1 MVKTPL
7 RVVVIGLGSMGSRRL
22 RCLKALGEA
31 AVLGVDP
38 RADRRRRAARENG
51 IPTAGTVTP
60 EVLSLADAVVISTP
74 PYAHTPF
81 IEMALKSGTPCFV
94 EASVM
99 TSNLPALWSRAQ
111 KQKTLVWP
119 SCTMRYFR
127 GPRLVQELLSKNAAG
142 KPWSFVYHSGQWLP
156 DWHPWEKV
164 TDYYVTRPE
173 TGGGREIVPF
183 ELAWLTWVFGPV
195 QSVKAQSAAKARFAP
210 GVEDLYQI
218 LLEFKSG
225 VHAMLQVDILAR
237 VPARRFALEGSEGR
251 VVWDQYHASGAHVL
265 VEKPGRAP
273 KRLPVVEPKPA
284 RGINSDGPYMAELSD
299 FLSDVRARRWK
310 PRYTLGDDIAI
321 LKVLDRVR
329 ANSK

>member
-1 MVKTPL
+1 MVKPL
-7 RVVVIGLGSMGSRRL
+7 KVVVVGLGSMGSRRL
-22 RCLKALGEA
+22 RCLKALGQV
-31 AVLGVDP
+31 AVLGVDS
-38 RADRRRRAARENG
+38 RADRRRRAEREHG
-51 IPTAGTVTP
+51 VPTAAKVP
-60 EVLSLADAVVISTP
+60 PAVLEGADAVVISTP
-74 PYAHTPF
+74 PYAHTPY
-81 IEMALKSGTPCFV
+81 IAMALAARVPSFV

-99 TSNLPALWSRAQ
+99 TSNLPALWARAR
-111 KQKTLVWP
+111 KTKTLVWP

-127 GPRLVQELLSKNAAG
+127 GPRLVRELLAKRAVG

-195 QSVKAQSAAKARFAP
+195 RSVKAQSAVKARFAP

-218 LLEFKSG
+218 LLEFESG
-225 VHAMLQVDILAR
+225 VRAMLQVDILAR
-237 VPARRFALEGSEGR
+237 VPSRRFALEGAEGR
-251 VVWDQYHASGAHVL
+251 LVWDQYHASGAHVII
-265 VEKPGRAP
+265 ERPGRKP
-273 KRLPVVEPKPA
+273 LRLPVVEPKPA

-299 FLSDVRARRWK
+299 FLSDVRARTWK

-329 ANSK
+329 ANSR